1 MIAGMLVGALIFL
14 IGLAAGYVAAL
25 FMPPRV
31 FMPRFKVYAPRGM
44 VDKYDK
50 YRNPDGLLS
59 RKTVKEKRVI

>member
-1 MIAGMLVGALIFL
+1 MIEMLTGAFILAV
-14 IGLAAGYVAAL
+14 GLAAGYAAAL

>member
-1 MIAGMLVGALIFL
+1 MIEMLTGAFILAV
-14 IGLAAGYVAAL
+14 GLAAGYAAAL
-25 FMPPRV
+25 YL
-31 FMPRFKVYAPRGM
+31 PRFKVYAPRGM

>member
-31 FMPRFKVYAPRGM
+31 YLPRFKVYAPQGM

-59 RKTVKEKRVI
+59 RKAVREK